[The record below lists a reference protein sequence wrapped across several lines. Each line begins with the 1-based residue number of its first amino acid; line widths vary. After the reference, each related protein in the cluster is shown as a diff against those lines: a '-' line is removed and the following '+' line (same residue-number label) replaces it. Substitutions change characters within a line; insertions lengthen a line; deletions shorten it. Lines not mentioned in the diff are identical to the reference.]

1 MGIAR
6 LFFFRSQLTLIEI
19 QRVYIKKK
27 MRKSVLQPR
36 TPQTSQ
42 KNRRT
47 MRSTM
52 STFKSRQSTAG
63 GLATRASIG
72 VRYSMGGK
80 ASIGPD
86 STIKTDKRKLHT
98 NKDPRKLNEKARQRE
113 LCSEICDFLLESGYG
128 QSLTMKDLM
137 SISTANYFMVFSH
150 LSGII
155 LGPKHNPKGGA
166 KEEIMIST
174 MKKLD
179 YPFSL
184 QKSSFTNFSLT
195 SWPIVLGVLEF
206 LLRRAQ
212 HIIHELNVDG
222 EDFELD
228 EPISRDKENDP
239 FELILMGY
247 KKMITKRD
255 SDRNMDGS
263 ILEEINRNI
272 ICDYEDF
279 KYQGFEEEADYIEQS
294 MKSYQKEN
302 ELYDQRS
309 KEKLNLEAELNDKLA
324 KSSQI
329 EKYQKYED
337 QMTDFHTAALERDQN
352 KMIENSKIKSQLES
366 EIGLLT
372 EKIGDKETAL
382 DLRKKFEEIH
392 TELGRKLE
400 EKLGVEKIKTNLDI
414 SVSKA
419 KSNIS
424 DEIQKYNCLILDN
437 EIDKKYLIESNNE
450 FESLPASEDVFQDQI
465 QILNTEITAKK
476 FKQQEAEF
484 RLKEFTSKKSEIKVE
499 TENEISKFERKK
511 RQVER
516 LTEAEQMK
524 VVTLEDLQIKLL
536 DQSDEVE
543 ALKNQ
548 EKSRLADLT
557 QYNNENNIEKLE
569 SKIQKFEDE
578 ANNTLVENM
587 IKAQDEVDF
596 MAEETT
602 KLLNLQIE
610 EKLRQIQ
617 KIEEQTAQLPHFN

>member
-1 MGIAR
+1 
-6 LFFFRSQLTLIEI
+6 
-19 QRVYIKKK
+19 

-36 TPQTSQ
+36 TPTGQ

-52 STFKSRQSTAG
+52 STFKTRQSTAG
-63 GLATRASIG
+63 GISRSSIG

-86 STIKTDKRKLHT
+86 STVKTDKRKLHT

-113 LCSEICDFLLESGYG
+113 LCSEICDFLQETGYG
-128 QSLTMKDLM
+128 QSLTVKELM
-137 SISTANYFMVFSH
+137 GISTANYFVIFSH

-166 KEEIMIST
+166 REEIMIST

-212 HIIHELNVDG
+212 HVVNDLNCDDD
-222 EDFELD
+222 DFELD
-228 EPISRDKENDP
+228 GPISRDKENDP
-239 FELILMGY
+239 FQLILMGY
-247 KKMITKRD
+247 KSFMSKVNSADETNVEQIQ
-255 SDRNMDGS
+255 N
-263 ILEEINRNI
+263 EINDNI
-272 ICDYEDF
+272 ILDYEDF
-279 KYQGFEEEADYIEQS
+279 KYQGFEEEEKLIEQS
-294 MKSYQKEN
+294 MKSYEKEN

-309 KEKLNLEAELNDKLA
+309 KEKLHLEQELNEKLA
-324 KSSQI
+324 KSAQI

-337 QMTDFHTAALERDQN
+337 QMTDFHATALAKDQN
-352 KMIENSKIKSQLES
+352 KMIENQKTKSQLES
-366 EIGLLT
+366 DIESLT

-382 DLRKKFEEIH
+382 DLRRKFEEIH

-419 KSNIS
+419 KANIN
-424 DEIQKYNCLILDN
+424 DEVQKYNCLILDN

-450 FESLPASEDVFQDQI
+450 FETLPASEDIFQNQI

-476 FKQQEAEF
+476 FEQQKAEF
-484 RLKEFTSKKSEIKVE
+484 RLKEFSTKKGEIKVD
-499 TENEISKFERKK
+499 TENEIAKFERKK

-516 LTEAEQMK
+516 LVQTEQLKLATM
-524 VVTLEDLQIKLL
+524 EDAQNKLWE
-536 DQSDEVE
+536 QSDEIE
-543 ALKNQ
+543 ALMNQ
-548 EKSRLADLT
+548 EKSRLADLS
-557 QYNNENNIEKLE
+557 QYNNENNIDKLVATIEKDENE
-569 SKIQKFEDE
+569 SNEILID
-578 ANNTLVENM
+578 NL

-602 KLLNLQIE
+602 KILNLQIE

-617 KIEEQTAQLPHFN
+617 AVEKQTSQLPNSK